1 MRILV
6 TVPLS
11 EADRAELQAK
21 MPEADYIFTERGKV
35 TDEEIRGADII
46 LGNVEADRLALA
58 PDLKWL
64 QLNTAGADQ
73 YVKEG
78 VLAPQTL
85 LTNAASCYGLSVSE
99 HMVAVTFFLL
109 KKLGFYYR
117 NQMDS
122 LWKDEGQV
130 RGIEGSRTLV
140 VGLGNIGGSY
150 ARKMS
155 LMGSRVIGLRRTV
168 SECPPYLEAVAAF
181 EELDKYLPEA
191 DIVALSLPNTPQT
204 THIMNAERLAAM
216 KQGSFLINAGRGSAI
231 DQDALVNALQNGPLA
246 GAAIDVTVPEP
257 LPSDHPLWKCENL
270 LLTPHVAGGYHM
282 QETLNSIIRLFID
295 NLGRYAS
302 GEDLRGVIKR

>member
-21 MPEADYIFTERGKV
+21 MPEADYIFNERGKV

-85 LTNAASCYGLSVSE
+85 LTNAAGCYGLSVSE

-231 DQDALVNALQNGPLA
+231 DQDALVNALQKGPLA
-246 GAAIDVTVPEP
+246 GAAIDVTDPEP